1 MSDDPYQILGVGKD
15 ATDAE
20 IKRTY
25 RKLARQHHP
34 DRNPDDAA
42 AEERFK
48 AIQAAHEQIGSAEA
62 RKKYDE
68 EKRMQDMFSGGRPFG
83 GAFGGNPFGG
93 GGFGGGG
100 GIDLS
105 DIFSQFMGSRGGAP
119 SGSAGF
125 GFDQNVTGGRQN
137 QRGRRGQT
145 VGQQAGHEAGPPP
158 RGADIESGLDIGLID
173 ALNGTEVKFSHRRLR
188 KCSKC
193 KGESFGSAKGCT
205 TCNGIGI
212 NSKTS
217 TITVKVPAGATHGQ
231 QMRLKKMGNEH
242 PSGEPGDLLIKIRLD
257 AEEGRRWEDGR
268 LVQEV
273 QIPFTMMQ
281 LGGKVRI
288 MTPTGKRVQIEV
300 PEGTRIGDRRR
311 LQGHGHDGGPLD
323 IEFVLSEPEKL
334 TKAQRAVLEKLRESG
349 L

>member
-1 MSDDPYQILGVGKD
+1 MSDDPYHILGVGKD

-105 DIFSQFMGSRGGAP
+105 DSFSQFMGSRGGAP